1 MQQSVFLK
9 TALDAIKVSDEII
22 MSYYHGDIQ
31 VETKADMSPVT
42 IADKEAEA
50 AIKNILSR
58 AFPEHGF
65 IGEEFGTTE
74 GEHEYRWVIDPIDG
88 TKNFIKHIPLFGTQ
102 LALVKGTD
110 IILGV
115 SSMPA
120 MEELL
125 YAERGKGAF
134 LNGKKIHVSDISS
147 LSDSMICFGG
157 ISHFEKIGKMVSLTK
172 LLLSTSRQR
181 GIGDCYMYHLLATGR
196 TDIVVESSIRF
207 WDIAAAVCI
216 VEEAGGM
223 CSDLNGSAIHF
234 ETKTFLAANSF
245 LYDDVRQSFSSSLV

>member
-1 MQQSVFLK
+1 MEQSVFLK

-42 IADKEAEA
+42 IADKEAES
-50 AIKNILSR
+50 AIKNILST

-65 IGEEFGTTE
+65 IGEEFGISD
-74 GEHEYRWVIDPIDG
+74 GEHKYQWVIDPIDG
-88 TKNFIKHIPLFGTQ
+88 TKNFIRHIPLFGTQ
-102 LALVKGTD
+102 LALVKD
-110 IILGV
+110 DEVILGV

-120 MEELL
+120 MQEVI

-134 LNGKKIHVSDISS
+134 LNGKKIHVSDVSA

-157 ISHFEKIGKMVSLTK
+157 VSHFEKSNIMSECTE

-181 GIGDCYMYHLLATGR
+181 GIGDCYMYHLLASGR
-196 TDIVVESSIRF
+196 TDIVIEASINF

-216 VEEAGGM
+216 VEEAGGTV
-223 CSDLNGSAIHF
+223 SDMFGKPVTIDTRTFVATNGTLH
-234 ETKTFLAANSF
+234 TDVLRFLT
-245 LYDDVRQSFSSSLV
+245 